1 MSESIVLEVCAGFAN
16 RLRALVSG
24 ICYAED
30 CKKKLVIHWIPHSTC
45 YTELNDILDILS
57 LPFFAFVSTSYLSE
71 EPKMIHNDDDLV
83 SSPKYIKSYAHFYK
97 KNTERFNFYLRNLRF
112 KANCITSK
120 LYVGVHIRRTDH
132 TKCINES
139 PLSFFIE
146 TMEKQPKDT
155 KFYLATDCAKTK
167 NIIIEMF
174 KDRVITSNIILK
186 RTSVEGVKGAI
197 NDFVNLANCSK
208 IIGTKHSSFSEM
220 AGLYGN
226 IEVIFSQDGRFQTD

>member
-24 ICYAED
+24 ICYAEES
-30 CKKKLVIHWIPHSTC
+30 KKKLVVYWIPHSAC
-45 YTELNDILDILS
+45 FVDLNHILDILS
-57 LPFFAFVSTSYLSE
+57 LPFFVFVSRSYLTE
-71 EPKMIHNDDDLV
+71 EPQIIHNDDDLV
-83 SSPKYIKSYAHFYK
+83 TFPIYIKSYAHFYK
-97 KNTERFNFYLRNLRF
+97 KNPERFNFHLRNLRF
-112 KANCITSK
+112 KVKPITSK
-120 LYVGVHIRRTDH
+120 SYVGVHIRRTDH

-155 KFYLATDCAKTK
+155 NFYLATDCVETK
-167 NIIIEMF
+167 RKILELF
-174 KDRVITSNIILK
+174 KDRVITSEIVLK
-186 RTSVEGVKGAI
+186 RTSFDGVKGAVT
-197 NDFVNLANCSK
+197 DFVNLANCSK

-226 IEVIFSQDGRFQTD
+226 IEVIFSQDG